1 MSELFEKQN
10 RRPCL
15 TGGAKRLSIYCSGRV
30 ADRKD
35 FFAGEK
41 KSFH

>member
-15 TGGAKRLSIYCSGRV
+15 TGGAKRLSIYLVGERSRHE
-30 ADRKD
+30 KI
-35 FFAGEK
+35 FAGEK

>member
-10 RRPCL
+10 RHPCL
-15 TGGAKRLSIYCSGRV
+15 TGGAKRLSIYCSGRE
-30 ADRKD
+30 ADAKR

>member
-15 TGGAKRLSIYCSGRV
+15 TGRAKRLSIYLVGERT
-30 ADRKD
+30 DRKG
-35 FFAGEK
+35 FFAGMK

>member
-15 TGGAKRLSIYCSGRV
+15 TGGAKRLSICLVGERT
-30 ADRKD
+30 DRKE